1 MAMGSGA
8 GSQVTEAE
16 MLAAVSAI
24 CDRLDPP
31 VVWLHLADSRRAGG
45 PYRKGLP
52 DLFLVGRHRSAWREL
67 KAGTS
72 EHGGQRAWRYLLTLS
87 RQDAGVWRR
96 AADRFRAGRAQP
108 AAAWP
113 AARHI
118 RSSMQRDRAETY
130 FRALRTLTGASRPLG

>member
-87 RQDAGVWRR
+87 GQDAGVWRR
-96 AADRFRAGRAQP
+96 ADLRSGPIASELAVLNRPRPGQPPDTSEAACNATGRKRTSALC
-108 AAAWP
+108 
-113 AARHI
+113 AR
-118 RSSMQRDRAETY
+118 
-130 FRALRTLTGASRPLG
+130 